1 MKKILCFLLIISSLN
16 MPCIAFV
23 NSNLDVT
30 VTQIP
35 LSTQLKKYYNA
46 YEYKITNV
54 SNTKFNI
61 VNDQIING
69 NDGSI
74 AFATTMN
81 NEPSAM
87 ARTWLIAGPLGL
99 VTLGAGW
106 VIGLLATPFVAI
118 VSSNNKKKT
127 QTESITYTNLIPLGE
142 INSGENINVNTLVLI
157 GSKPQLKLTIQDTK
171 KNVLNSIVY

>member
-1 MKKILCFLLIISSLN
+1 MKKIVCFLLVISLLH
-16 MPCIAFV
+16 MPCLAFV

-35 LSTQLKKYYNA
+35 LSTQLKKYYNG

-54 SNTKFNI
+54 SKTKFNI
-61 VNDQIING
+61 VNAQIVNG

-74 AFATTMN
+74 AFTTTMN

-87 ARTWLIAGPLGL
+87 TRTWLVAGPLGL

-106 VIGLLATPFVAI
+106 ILGLLVTPFVAI

-127 QTESITYTNLIPLGE
+127 QTESITYTNLIPLGV
-142 INSGENINVNTLVLI
+142 INSGENIGVNTLVPI
-157 GSKPQLKLTIQDTK
+157 GSKPQLKLTIQDCRT
-171 KNVLNSIVY
+171 NALNSVVY